1 MAQVPD
7 PPPAPT
13 VGHVVRQVSEPKQ
26 RVPIEP
32 EVKTPVDA
40 KSEVE
45 VELVVV
51 ELIPVKFWRV
61 DDASDRKPPVKVESP
76 ETESEVS
83 VPTLVSDEAVTP
95 ELRVLPVS
103 DPAGAVP
110 EMLPIKLPV
119 ATDQKR
125 LVVEAVP
132 ET

>member
-1 MAQVPD
+1 MRAEVPEHAD
-7 PPPAPT
+7 KPAPVNKLET
-13 VGHVVRQVSEPKQ
+13 LKL
-26 RVPIEP
+26 
-32 EVKTPVDA
+32 
-40 KSEVE
+40 VE
-45 VELVVV
+45 VEFVVV

-61 DDASDRKPPVKVESP
+61 DDASDRKPPVKVERP

-110 EMLPIKLPV
+110 EMLPIRLPV